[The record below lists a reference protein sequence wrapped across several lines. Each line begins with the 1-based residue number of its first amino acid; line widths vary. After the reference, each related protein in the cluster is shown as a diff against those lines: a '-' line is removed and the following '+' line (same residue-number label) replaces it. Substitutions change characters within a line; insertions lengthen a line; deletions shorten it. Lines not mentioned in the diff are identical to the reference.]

1 MRRTIILLLLAL
13 LMALPA
19 LAEAPVEAPAVEAA
33 VELEEMDLMDPEVY
47 AGEALPRS
55 EQAVS
60 AAEAPEAL
68 DDAGEEVAPKAG
80 SQNLVLGVGEKYTL
94 KIDGARG
101 YKSSNGKVAAVSAK
115 GVVTGKKAGK
125 SATITVTRKKGK
137 AKKIKVT
144 VKKAPSKVTLNQTAL
159 TLEVGQTFRL
169 KAKLPSKSAS
179 ALKWSS
185 SSKKVA
191 KVDASG
197 LVTAVKKGTTKV
209 KVKTFNGQ
217 TAVCTVKVVPVNPAN
232 ATVRKF
238 AEAAGVTNEQLE
250 KAAGAG
256 IETLNTWS
264 VGDLT
269 RVEFVTGN
277 VRWKMSDDQW
287 KSVTLIGCKGKP
299 EALTVAARYGNG
311 LPVAGMN
318 EGVFSGNEN
327 LKKVVVEEGIE
338 SLPSY
343 VFDTCV
349 NLSDITLPASLTKVG
364 FHSFHRV
371 GENLAEPFYLN
382 LPDNIVEQSFGECHS
397 VMVCK
402 KDSVTART
410 LSNGDWDFTC
420 PGEED
425 FRYRYAEYYREGSW
439 ESEEDGTWGVQLAL
453 VKYVGQ
459 GGAVKIPEGP
469 VYIRNGAFLNC
480 DKLTSVEIPEG
491 VTRICANAFE
501 GCANLTGVKFPA
513 TLRVIGLQAFR
524 GVDQVKYFDLPDG
537 LTAINGNGGGAHTF
551 EGCGAVLRV
560 KKGSQSAILLSD
572 RNYSVTFPGEE
583 DFRYRYEEHKE
594 NGESVHRLYLWDYV
608 GQGGVVVI
616 PDGVYGVSRTPPG
629 GSDSWHPA
637 FYNNKSITGVV
648 IPEGAVIVQDSAF
661 SGCTMLTDITLP
673 STLKILKNHAF
684 ENTGT
689 AAGKRFIVVLPAGL
703 EEITA
708 GTGAG
713 WDSFNES
720 GATIVA
726 QNAAIRTALYEGWYV
741 YYNTPEDARNS
752 TNLCFKPND
761 DPNFKYR
768 GCR

>member
-1 MRRTIILLLLAL
+1 MRRTFILLLLAL

-19 LAEAPVEAPAVEAA
+19 AALAEAPVEAMAVEAA
-33 VELEEMDLMDPEVY
+33 VELAETDLMDPAVY
-47 AGEALPRS
+47 AGEALPQS

-60 AAEAPEAL
+60 AAAAPVEAAVP
-68 DDAGEEVAPKAG
+68 DTAPLK
-80 SQNLVLGVGEKYTL
+80 LILGAGEKYTL
-94 KIDGARG
+94 KIDGAAG

-115 GVVTGKKAGK
+115 GVVTGVKAGK
-125 SATITVTRKKGK
+125 SATITVTRKKGS
-137 AKKIKVT
+137 AQKIKVT
-144 VKKAPSKVTLNQTAL
+144 VRKAPSKVTLNKASL

-179 ALKWSS
+179 ALKWSTGS
-185 SSKKVA
+185 RKVA
-191 KVDASG
+191 KVDGTG
-197 LVTAVKKGTTKV
+197 LVTAVKKGTTKIR
-209 KVKTFNGQ
+209 VKTFNGQ

-232 ATVRKF
+232 ATVRRF
-238 AEAAGVTNEQLE
+238 AEAAGVTNQQLE
-250 KAAGAG
+250 KAAGAS

-264 VGDLT
+264 ADDLT

-277 VRWKMSDDQW
+277 VRWKMSDNQW
-287 KSVTLIGCKGKP
+287 KSVTLTGCSGKP
-299 EALTVAARYGNG
+299 KALTVAARYGNR
-311 LPVAGMN
+311 LPVIGMN
-318 EGVFSGNEN
+318 EGVFSGNDK
-327 LKKVVVEEGIE
+327 LKKVVVEEGIA
-338 SLPSY
+338 SLPGY
-343 VFDTCV
+343 AFDTCV

-371 GENLAEPFYLN
+371 GENLAEPFYFN
-382 LPDNIVEQSFGECHS
+382 LPDNIAEQSFGECHS

-402 KDSVTART
+402 KDSVTAHT
-410 LSNGDWDFTC
+410 LSDGNWDFTC

-459 GGAVKIPEGP
+459 GGAVKIPKGP
-469 VYIRNGAFLNC
+469 VYIRDGAFLNC
-480 DKLTSVEIPEG
+480 DKLTGVEIPEG
-491 VTRICANAFE
+491 VTRICNNAFD
-501 GCANLTGVKFPA
+501 GCVSLTGVKFPA
-513 TLRVIGLQAFR
+513 TLKVIGLQAFR
-524 GVDQVKYFDLPDG
+524 GVDQVKYFDLPAD

-560 KKGSQSAILLSD
+560 KKGSDSACLLSE

-583 DFRYRYEEHKE
+583 DFRYRYEKHNV
-594 NGESVHRLYLWDYV
+594 NGESVFRLYLWDYV

-616 PDGVYGVSRTPPG
+616 PDGVYGVSRTPAG

-637 FYNNKSITGVV
+637 FFNNKSVTGVV
-648 IPEGAVIVQDSAF
+648 IPEGAVIVEDSAF
-661 SGCTMLTDITLP
+661 SGCTMLTDIRLP

-720 GATIVA
+720 DATIVA
-726 QNAAIRTALYEGWYV
+726 QNDAIRKALYDGWYV
-741 YYNTPEDARNS
+741 YYNTPEDAQNGA
-752 TNLCFKPND
+752 NLCYKPND
-761 DPNFKYR
+761 DPKFKYR